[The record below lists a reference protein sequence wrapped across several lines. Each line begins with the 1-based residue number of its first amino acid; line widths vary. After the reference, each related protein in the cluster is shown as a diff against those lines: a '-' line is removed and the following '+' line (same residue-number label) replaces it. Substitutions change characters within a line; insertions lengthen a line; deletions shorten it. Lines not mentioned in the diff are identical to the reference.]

1 MAAKSTPASGPEV
14 DASNGPQAVHR
25 ALEVLTLVVDSGPLT
40 LSDIARASGLPTS
53 TTMRMLRALETWG
66 YVFRSADGRYD
77 TGSRFVQSRVSA
89 DGARPEDLIDLSAAV
104 MQRLTQVTLESSYLA
119 VAGPA
124 NTCTFLREVQ
134 SPLPIRHVRFDGWEG
149 RTVPMAGSVVEEVL
163 EGRIPETGFV
173 VNAAVADPDSVVLG
187 APVYSV
193 DGACVAV
200 LEVTGPRFRMPDDVV
215 AAHGE
220 ALKAAASELSELLVR
235 GA

>member
-1 MAAKSTPASGPEV
+1 MAAKATPANGQEV
-14 DASNGPQAVHR
+14 DAAHGPQAVHR
-25 ALEVLTLVVDSGPLT
+25 ALEVLTLVVDDGPLS

-66 YVFRSADGRYD
+66 YVHRAADGRYD
-77 TGSRFVQSRVSA
+77 IGSRFVQSRVSA
-89 DGARPEDLIDLSAAV
+89 VRARPEDLIDLSAPV
-104 MQRLTQVTLESSYLA
+104 MRRLTQATSESTYLA

-149 RTVPMAGSVVEEVL
+149 RTVPMSGSVVEEVL
-163 EGRIPETGFV
+163 EGRIPESGFV

-187 APVYSV
+187 APIYSA
-193 DGACVAV
+193 DGARVAV

-220 ALKAAASELSELLVR
+220 ALKAAAAELSELLAR